1 MHDTRQPPFLKHA
14 ENDGFIKFTGDGK
27 TERVHYVAADHSER
41 WADPEEKVRA
51 EFWAELIYKYEYR
64 PERIRFEV
72 KVPRRTPGDLADLV
86 IYGDKDDELKAPYL
100 VFECKRADVSDAEFT
115 QAIEQACGNRANLAA
130 PFCGVIAG
138 MTRRFLRFDDARKY
152 PPGERDRNILADI
165 PIRYGKPPAWRF
177 YKGGFRMEKGKR
189 VVATDLPAI
198 PREELR
204 AAIRKCHQTLWEGGR
219 RSPITAFGE
228 FCKLIFVK
236 HRDEK
241 NPEREDGQPYAFQRG
256 DETAEHLAN
265 RIYKLYDDEKE
276 LDPTVFEG
284 RINVE
289 PPILAQVVEHLEGIS
304 LDRTELD
311 TKGVAFEEFM
321 GGFFKGVFG
330 QYFAPRE
337 LIGFAVEV
345 LNPERK
351 QLVLDPACGSGGFL
365 LYALDHVRREA
376 DRRFPTHRTDAKQ
389 SRNHWTFWHDFAEK
403 NLFGVEI
410 NEELARVAKM
420 NMIIHDDGHTNIVGH
435 DALDFFQRPKD
446 ADGQPTGENRSYLYD
461 RNKTLRAGKFDLILT
476 NPPFGSV
483 VKRTEKGEGYLEQFD
498 LRNYIGKSATGTESN
513 ESAKG
518 EADAKRGAKAVK
530 ERASIKTEILFLERV
545 HSFLKPGTGRT
556 AIVLPDGILTNSS
569 LQGVRDW
576 MLAHFQL
583 LAVVS
588 LPQFAFAHYDAGVK
602 ASLVFLRRLK
612 DGETVPDS
620 TPIFMAL
627 AENIGYDATGRKTF
641 TVMVEKEE
649 PGVEKIELQSCDLF
663 DFRVH
668 YEWNT
673 ASPKKA
679 DWSERHREIIPD
691 TGLVARWRAFEKDP
705 APFFV

>member
-1 MHDTRQPPFLKHA
+1 MSATKQPPFIKHA
-14 ENDGFIKFTGDGK
+14 IADGLVTFSGEGK
-27 TERVHYVAADHSER
+27 TERIHYVSANHSER

-72 KVPRRTPGDLADLV
+72 KVPRRTPNDLADIV
-86 IYGDKDDELKAPYL
+86 IYGDKDEELKSPWF
-100 VFECKRADVSDAEFT
+100 VIECKRPDVSDAEFA
-115 QAIEQACGNRANLAA
+115 QSIEQACGNRASLEAK
-130 PFCGVIAG
+130 FCGAVAG
-138 MTRRFLRFDDARKY
+138 LTRRFLSFEKF
-152 PPGERDRNILADI
+152 PSGERDKNHIQM
-165 PIRYGKPPAWRF
+165 PVRYGKPPAWRF
-177 YKGGFRMEKGKR
+177 YKGGWRVEHEKK
-189 VVATDLPAI
+189 VAATDLPAI

-204 AAIRKCHQTLWEGGR
+204 AAIRKCHQSLWEGGR
-219 RSPITAFGE
+219 RSPIAAFGE

-241 NPEREDGQPYAFQRG
+241 DSSRAEGQPYEFQRKSE
-256 DETAEHLAN
+256 ETAEDLST
-265 RIYKLYDDEKE
+265 RIHKLYLREQEQEPD
-276 LDPTVFEG
+276 VFTDK
-284 RINVE
+284 INVE
-289 PPILAQVVEHLEGIS
+289 PPVLAQCVEHLEGIS

-321 GGFFKGVFG
+321 GGFFKGDFG
-330 QYFAPRE
+330 QYFTPRE

-345 LNPERK
+345 LNPDHKEK
-351 QLVLDPACGSGGFL
+351 VLDPACGSGGFL

-376 DRRFPTHRTDAKQ
+376 DRRFPNHRTDPKQ
-389 SRNHWTFWHDFAEK
+389 SRDHWTYWHDFAEK
-403 NLFGVEI
+403 NLFGIEI

-435 DALDFFQRPKD
+435 DALDFFERPTDSEGK
-446 ADGQPTGENRSYLYD
+446 PKGENRSYLYD

-483 VKRTEKGEGYLEQFD
+483 VKRTEKSEGYLEQFD
-498 LRNYIGKSATGTESN
+498 LRNHIGKSTTGTEPD
-513 ESAKG
+513 ESTKG
-518 EADAKRGAKAVK
+518 EKDAKRGAKAVK
-530 ERASIKTEILFLERV
+530 DRASIKTEILFLERV

-576 MLAHFQL
+576 LLAHFQL

-602 ASLVFLRRLK
+602 ASLVFLRRLN
-612 DGETVPDS
+612 DGETVPDDA
-620 TPIFMAL
+620 PIFMAL

-641 TVMVEKEE
+641 AVNVEKET
-649 PGVEKIELQSCDLF
+649 PGVEKVEIQSCDLF

-668 YEWNT
+668 YEWST
-673 ASPKKA
+673 ANPKKPA
-679 DWSERHREIIPD
+679 WSERHREIIPD
-691 TGLVARWRAFEKDP
+691 TGLVAQWRAFDKE
-705 APFFV
+705 ATPFFV

>member
-1 MHDTRQPPFLKHA
+1 MNNNLQPPFLKQA
-14 ENDGFIKFTGDGK
+14 IADDLVKFTGDGK
-27 TERVHYVAADHSER
+27 SERIHYLSAGHSER

-72 KVPRRTPGDLADLV
+72 KVPRRTPNDLADLV
-86 IYGDKDDELKAPYL
+86 IYGDKDEELKAPYF
-100 VFECKRADVSDAEFT
+100 VFECKRADVSDAEFA
-115 QAIEQACGNRANLAA
+115 QSVEQACGNRANLAA
-130 PFCGVIAG
+130 NFCGAIAG
-138 MTRRFLRFDDARKY
+138 LTRRFLRFDKF
-152 PPGERDRNILADI
+152 PPGERDKNILPDI
-165 PIRYGKPPAWRF
+165 PVRYGKLPDWRF
-177 YKGGFRMEKGKR
+177 YKNVIGN
-189 VVATDLPAI
+189 DLAAV

-219 RSPITAFGE
+219 RSPIAAFGE
-228 FCKLIFVK
+228 FCKIIFVK

-241 NPEREDGQPYAFQRG
+241 NPERKNGEPYTFQRRRE
-256 DETAEHLAN
+256 ETADELAA
-265 RIYKLYDDEKE
+265 RIHKLYNREQE
-276 LDPTVFEG
+276 LEPDVFTD

-289 PPILAQVVEHLEGIS
+289 PPILAHVVEHLEGIS

-321 GGFFKGVFG
+321 GGFFKGDFG
-330 QYFAPRE
+330 QYFTPRE

-345 LNPERK
+345 LRPERT

-365 LYALDHVRREA
+365 LYALDHIRRQA
-376 DRRFPTHRTDAKQ
+376 DSRFPNNRTNAKE
-389 SRNHWTFWHDFAEK
+389 SRDHWTYWHDFAEK

-435 DALDFFQRPKD
+435 DALDFFERPTDSEGK
-446 ADGQPTGENRSYLYD
+446 PRGENRPYLYD
-461 RNKTLRAGKFDLILT
+461 RNKNLREEKFDLVLT

-483 VKRTEKGEGYLEQFD
+483 VKRTEKGEGYLEQFE
-498 LRNYIGKSATGTESN
+498 LRNYIGKGNVGTDFDDSALDQTTG
-513 ESAKG
+513 
-518 EADAKRGAKAVK
+518 KRSVKAVK
-530 ERASIKTEILFLERV
+530 DRASIKTEILFLERV

-576 MLAHFQL
+576 LLMHFQF

-612 DGETVPDS
+612 DDETLPDHA
-620 TPIFMAL
+620 PIFMAI

-641 TVMVEKEE
+641 KVTVEKEV
-649 PGVEKIELQSCDLF
+649 PGQEKVELQSCDLF
-663 DFRVH
+663 DFRVY
-668 YEWNT
+668 YEWST
-673 ASPKKA
+673 ANPKKPA
-679 DWSERHREIIPD
+679 WSERHREIIPD
-691 TGLVARWRAFEKDP
+691 TGLVAQWRAFEKDP
-705 APFFV
+705 EPFFV